1 MALPVTSKATAYD
14 LAIVQGSTLTR
25 VFQVQDTNGTI
36 IDLLGVTAAAK
47 IRDAF
52 TGSVIVTLTCPVV
65 TGASSTVTV
74 TMTSAA
80 TAALTVPAGTPADVR
95 VATIGVWDLE
105 LTDGTNTY
113 RFAEGVVSLSRE
125 ATY

>member
-25 VFQVQDTNGTI
+25 VFQVVIGGVIQDLT
-36 IDLLGVTAAAK
+36 GVTAASK
-47 IRDAF
+47 VRDVF
-52 TGSVIVTLTCPVV
+52 TGSVIQLLTCSVV
-65 TGASSTVTV
+65 TGANSTVTV
-74 TMTSAA
+74 SLTMAQ

-95 VATIGVWDLE
+95 VSSIGVWDLE
-105 LTDGTNTY
+105 LTDGVSTY
-113 RFAEGVVSLSRE
+113 RFAEGIVTLSRE